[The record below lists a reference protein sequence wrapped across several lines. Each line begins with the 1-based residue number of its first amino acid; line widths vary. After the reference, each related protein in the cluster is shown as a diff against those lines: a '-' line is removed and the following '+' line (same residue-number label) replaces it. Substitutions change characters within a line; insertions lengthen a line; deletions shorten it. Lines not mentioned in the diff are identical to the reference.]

1 MGRLLLNG
9 AFISWPVA
17 DALRIGEKKGVKSIQ
32 FTNNPQV
39 QSEDVLFNP
48 RNPVNPDS
56 KPGVRGKFILK
67 PDDMNDL
74 TATNAIVP

>member
-1 MGRLLLNG
+1 MRY
-9 AFISWPVA
+9 AST
-17 DALRIGEKKGVKSIQ
+17 KGQEMKAP
-32 FTNNPQV
+32 FNNNRPTQTG
-39 QSEDVLFNP
+39 DVMVNP

-67 PDDMNDL
+67 PDEMNDL